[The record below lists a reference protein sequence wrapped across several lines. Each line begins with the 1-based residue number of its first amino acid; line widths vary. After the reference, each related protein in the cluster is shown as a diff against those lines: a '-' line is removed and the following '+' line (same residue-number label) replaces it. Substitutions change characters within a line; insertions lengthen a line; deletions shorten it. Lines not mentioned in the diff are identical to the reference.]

1 MISGD
6 GNFSVIQRGG
16 FPGMVSVIERGGGK
30 CMGVRGRTSEVL
42 NWGGSMGLILVMNV
56 LSVL

>member
-1 MISGD
+1 MVSVILGD
-6 GNFSVIQRGG
+6 GNLSVIQRGG

-42 NWGGSMGLILVMNV
+42 
-56 LSVL
+56 